1 MRTRVRPL
9 LYSAKVTSFCRKA
22 ENGSRAVSWLVHP
35 RQAAQHSMSCSKLKG
50 VDSCRARVRPE
61 QNCRFANRVRS
72 RREPTHVCMRQL
84 GRAPCDML
92 GGGTSAL
99 DSGPM
104 PMILLRIVQVS
115 QRMLTGGMLTGIR
128 GPAYSTSGVEQ
139 VCSERIPVGAIRVS
153 ITAKTLL
160 RRKHTADVKQYARN
174 SHRVSYKLQS
184 YRTHRLLK
192 RNANCQS
199 SQSTNDAVLTIESP
213 SCWHLDRVRPAC
225 K

>member
-1 MRTRVRPL
+1 M
-9 LYSAKVTSFCRKA
+9 
-22 ENGSRAVSWLVHP
+22 RAVSWLVHP

-61 QNCRFANRVRS
+61 QNCRSANRVRS
-72 RREPTHVCMRQL
+72 RREPTQVCMRQL
-84 GRAPCDML
+84 GRATCDML
-92 GGGTSAL
+92 VGGTPAL
-99 DSGPM
+99 SSRPM

-115 QRMLTGGMLTGIR
+115 QRMLTGVR

-153 ITAKTLL
+153 VTAKTLL

-199 SQSTNDAVLTIESP
+199 SQSANEAVLTIESP